1 MASMTTHLLL
11 IDDHALFRSGVG
23 MVLAAGL
30 GDVEITEA
38 ASLEEALACPNE
50 VIDLMLLDLQLGG
63 ASGLDGIDLLKRRW
77 PCAKL
82 LVVSATQD
90 PRAHGQALE
99 RGANGFISKTETPAR
114 MLELVGLVLAGEPP
128 SPAHQPALT
137 GAERSTRLSPRQY
150 EVLELLCL
158 GLPNKLIGRRL
169 NLSENT
175 VRGHVQGILLA
186 LQVSSRSEAAFV
198 ARRQGLIS

>member
-1 MASMTTHLLL
+1 MASMTTRLLL

-30 GDVEITEA
+30 GDIAITEA
-38 ASLEEALACPNE
+38 ASLEQALACPNSA
-50 VIDLMLLDLQLGG
+50 VDLVLLDLQLGG
-63 ASGLDGIDLLKRRW
+63 LNGLDGIALLKRRW
-77 PCAKL
+77 PCAKV
-82 LVVSATQD
+82 LVVSASQD
-90 PRAHGQALE
+90 PRAHGQVLE
-99 RGANGFISKTETPAR
+99 RGADGFISKMETPAR
-114 MLELVGLVLAGEPP
+114 MLEVVGQVLAGQIPASAAQP
-128 SPAHQPALT
+128 SPTT
-137 GAERSTRLSPRQY
+137 GEHHIRLSPRQY

-175 VRGHVQGILLA
+175 VRGHVQAILLS